1 MPGNNTWRRTTRRRS
16 PPPPTESARACRNP
30 SGGLPSHE
38 PPRLGQGPLTLS
50 VRLAGKQVSLFLSVL
65 GGNDI
70 KSVLSPATRAHSQL
84 SARRTHLPM
93 PMSLSTEVR
102 MIKGVGPQRAE
113 LLAERGIHTL
123 EDLLGYLPFRYED
136 RIHFSKVKD
145 IQPNGTYTISA
156 RVMSGQVVRN
166 MRFRRDA
173 IYHLL
178 VQDEA
183 RGQLPCK
190 FFHGGYLEGR
200 LKPGQLLILHGKVE
214 IDRMR
219 PARLEMINP
228 QIELLN
234 SEEMDSTEVGRIVP
248 IYEAIGT
255 FSSKQIR
262 RALYTAV
269 QLVDQQ
275 MPDVLPEGLR
285 ARLGYPARGDAI
297 IRTHFPEPAESL
309 EGLNTFRS
317 PAQQRLIFEE
327 FFLYQLSLGL
337 DRRAT
342 RKENAIAFRV
352 REDRI
357 REALKRILPFKPTEA
372 QKRVLA
378 EIVADLEKPEPMN
391 RLLQGD
397 VGSGKTII
405 ALQAAVIS
413 IENGTQAALMAP
425 TEILAVQHFLSARR
439 ILGQA
444 GYRVELLIHGLK
456 SAEKQA
462 ALERIRSGEAQL
474 VIGTHALIEENVQFA
489 RIGFVAI
496 DEQHRFGVLQRKRL
510 MDKAA
515 SYGHAPH
522 VLVLTA
528 TPIPRTLSLTL
539 YGDLDVSVLDELPPG
554 RTPIETRTT
563 SEQHLVGVWE
573 FLRREVAAGHQGYI
587 VYPVIEESKL
597 ELKAA
602 MEEYERLSRE
612 VFPKLKLGLLHG
624 RLSSEEKDEVMQRF
638 HKNEAQILVATTVVE
653 VGVDVPNATVM
664 VIEHA
669 ERFGLSQLHQLRG
682 RIGRGA
688 QKSHCILVAPFR
700 MSDEG
705 RARLETMVRTSN
717 GFEIAETDLL
727 LRGPGE
733 FFGTRQAGNLGFH
746 IANPL
751 RDREFL
757 ELARREAFVLAD
769 DAAQQETLQ
778 LLLRMLPPE
787 WQRRYHLAH
796 IG

>member
-1 MPGNNTWRRTTRRRS
+1 M
-16 PPPPTESARACRNP
+16 A
-30 SGGLPSHE
+30 
-38 PPRLGQGPLTLS
+38 
-50 VRLAGKQVSLFLSVL
+50 
-65 GGNDI
+65 
-70 KSVLSPATRAHSQL
+70 
-84 SARRTHLPM
+84 
-93 PMSLSTEVR
+93 MSLGTEVR

-113 LLAERGIHTL
+113 LLAQRGIYTL

-136 RIHFSKVKD
+136 RIHFSRVKD
-145 IQPNGTYTISA
+145 IQPNGVYTIRAS
-156 RVMSGQVVRN
+156 VMSGQAIRR
-166 MRFRRDA
+166 MRGGRDA

-183 RGQLPCK
+183 GGLLPCK

-200 LKPGQLLILHGKVE
+200 LKPGQLLILHGKAE
-214 IDRMR
+214 IDKLR
-219 PARLEMINP
+219 PARIEMINP
-228 QIELLN
+228 QIEVLSN
-234 SEEMDSTEVGRIVP
+234 EETDSTEVGRIVP

-255 FSSKQIR
+255 FGSRQIR
-262 RALYTAV
+262 RAMYAAV
-269 QLVDQQ
+269 QLIDPR
-275 MPDVLPEGLR
+275 MPDVLPDALR
-285 ARLGYPARGDAI
+285 ARLGYPSRGEALI
-297 IRTHFPEPAESL
+297 QTHFPAAGESL
-309 EGLNTFRS
+309 DALNAFRS
-317 PAQQRLIFEE
+317 PAQQRLIFDEL
-327 FFLYQLSLGL
+327 FLYQLSLAL

-342 RKENAIAFRV
+342 RKENAIAFRIH
-352 REDRI
+352 EDSI
-357 REALKRILPFKPTEA
+357 RQAVKRILPFRPTAA
-372 QKRVLA
+372 QFRVLK
-378 EIVADLEKPEPMN
+378 EIVADLEKPSPMN

-405 ALQAAVIS
+405 ALQAAVIA

-439 ILGQA
+439 ILAKA
-444 GYRVELLIHGLK
+444 GYGVELLISGLK
-456 SAEKQA
+456 GADKSA
-462 ALERIRSGEAQL
+462 ALDRIRSGEAQL
-474 VIGTHALIEENVQFA
+474 VVGTHALIEENVAFA
-489 RIGFVAI
+489 RLGFVAI

-515 SYGHAPH
+515 AHGHAPH

-539 YGDLDVSVLDELPPG
+539 YGDLDVSILDELPPG
-554 RTPIETRTT
+554 RTPIITRMTT
-563 SEQHLVGVWE
+563 EQHLPGVWE
-573 FLRREVAAGHQGYI
+573 SLRREVAAGHQGYI

-602 MEEYERLSRE
+602 IEEYQRLSKE

-624 RLSSEEKDEVMQRF
+624 RLSSEEKDDVMQRF
-638 HKNEAQILVATTVVE
+638 RKNEVHILVSTTVVE

-688 QKSHCILVAPFR
+688 QKSHCILVAPAR
-700 MSDEG
+700 MTDEA

-746 IANPL
+746 IANPV
-751 RDREFL
+751 RDRELL
-757 ELARREAFVLAD
+757 ERARREAFALA
-769 DAAQQETLQ
+769 ANSAEQESLQ
-778 LLLRMLPPE
+778 RILRLLPAE
-787 WQRRYHLAH
+787 WQRRYHLAR

>member
-1 MPGNNTWRRTTRRRS
+1 MVGT
-16 PPPPTESARACRNP
+16 
-30 SGGLPSHE
+30 
-38 PPRLGQGPLTLS
+38 
-50 VRLAGKQVSLFLSVL
+50 QVSRLPFRRFVAAPENVRS
-65 GGNDI
+65 GNDI
-70 KSVLSPATRAHSQL
+70 NI
-84 SARRTHLPM
+84 
-93 PMSLSTEVR
+93 MSMTMNLGTEVR

-113 LLAERGIHTL
+113 LLAQRGIYTL

-145 IQPNGTYTISA
+145 IQPNGTYTIRA
-156 RVMSGQVVRN
+156 RVMSGQAIRS
-166 MRFRRDA
+166 MRGGRDA

-183 RGQLPCK
+183 GGSLPCK

-200 LKPGQLLILHGKVE
+200 LKAGQLLILHGKAE
-214 IDRMR
+214 IDKLR
-219 PARLEMINP
+219 PARIEMINP
-228 QIELLN
+228 QIEVLSN
-234 SEEMDSTEVGRIVP
+234 EELDSTEVGRIVP

-255 FSSKQIR
+255 FGSRQIR
-262 RALYTAV
+262 RAMYAAV
-269 QLVDQQ
+269 QLIDHR
-275 MPDVLPEGLR
+275 MPDILPEGLR
-285 ARLGYPARGDAI
+285 ARLGYPSRGEALI
-297 IRTHFPEPAESL
+297 HTHFPEPGESL
-309 EGLNTFRS
+309 EALNTFRS

-327 FFLYQLSLGL
+327 FFLYQLSLAL
-337 DRRAT
+337 DRKAS
-342 RKENAIAFRV
+342 RKENAIAFRL
-352 REDRI
+352 REDAI
-357 REALKRILPFKPTEA
+357 REALKRIAA

-378 EIVADLEKPEPMN
+378 EIAADLEKPSPMN

-405 ALQAAVIS
+405 ALQAAVIA
-413 IENGTQAALMAP
+413 IENGTQAVLMAP

-439 ILGQA
+439 ILAKA
-444 GYRVELLIHGLK
+444 GYRVELLISGLK
-456 SAEKQA
+456 ASEKSAV
-462 ALERIRSGEAQL
+462 LERIRTGEAQL
-474 VIGTHALIEENVQFA
+474 VIGTHALIEDNVEFA
-489 RIGFVAI
+489 RLGFVAI

-515 SYGHAPH
+515 ARGHAPH

-554 RTPIETRTT
+554 RTPIVTRMTT
-563 SEQHLVGVWE
+563 EQHLPGVWE

-602 MEEYERLSRE
+602 IEEYERLSRQ

-624 RLSSEEKDEVMQRF
+624 RLSSDEKEEVMQRF
-638 HKNEAQILVATTVVE
+638 RKNEAQILVATTVVE

-700 MSDEG
+700 MTDEA

-733 FFGTRQAGNLGFH
+733 FFGTRQSGDLGFH

-751 RDREFL
+751 RDRELL
-757 ELARREAFVLAD
+757 ELARGEAFTLAAD
-769 DAAQQETLQ
+769 SAQHETMQ
-778 LLLRMLPPE
+778 RLLHQLPPE
-787 WQRRYHLAH
+787 WQRRYHLAR

>member
-1 MPGNNTWRRTTRRRS
+1 MN
-16 PPPPTESARACRNP
+16 
-30 SGGLPSHE
+30 
-38 PPRLGQGPLTLS
+38 LG
-50 VRLAGKQVSLFLSVL
+50 
-65 GGNDI
+65 
-70 KSVLSPATRAHSQL
+70 
-84 SARRTHLPM
+84 
-93 PMSLSTEVR
+93 TEVR

-113 LLAERGIHTL
+113 LLAQRGIYTL

-145 IQPNGTYTISA
+145 IQPNGTYTIRA
-156 RVMSGQVVRN
+156 RVMSGQAIRS
-166 MRFRRDA
+166 MRGGRDA

-178 VQDEA
+178 VQDES
-183 RGQLPCK
+183 GGLLPCK

-200 LKPGQLLILHGKVE
+200 LKPGQQLILHGKAE
-214 IDRMR
+214 IDKLR

-228 QIELLN
+228 QIEVLS

-255 FSSKQIR
+255 FGSRQIR
-262 RALYTAV
+262 RAMYAAV
-269 QLVDQQ
+269 QLIDQQ
-275 MPDVLPEGLR
+275 MPDVLPEALR
-285 ARLGYPARGDAI
+285 VRLGYPTRGEALI
-297 IRTHFPEPAESL
+297 HTHFPEPGESL
-309 EGLNTFRS
+309 DALNTFRS

-327 FFLYQLSLGL
+327 FFLYQLSLAL
-337 DRRAT
+337 DRKAT
-342 RKENAIAFRV
+342 RKENAIAFRL
-352 REDRI
+352 REDAV
-357 REALKRILPFKPTEA
+357 REALKRILPFKPTAA

-378 EIVADLEKPEPMN
+378 EIAADLEKPSPMN

-405 ALQAAVIS
+405 ALQAAVIA

-439 ILGQA
+439 ILAKA
-444 GYRVELLIHGLK
+444 GYRVELLISGLK
-456 SAEKQA
+456 SAEKSA
-462 ALERIRSGEAQL
+462 VLERIRTGEAQL
-474 VIGTHALIEENVQFA
+474 VVGTHALIEDNVEFA
-489 RIGFVAI
+489 RLGFVAI

-515 SYGHAPH
+515 AHGHAPH

-554 RTPIETRTT
+554 RTPIVTRMTT
-563 SEQHLVGVWE
+563 EQHLPGVWE

-624 RLSSEEKDEVMQRF
+624 RLSSDEKEEVMQRF
-638 HKNEAQILVATTVVE
+638 RKNEAQILVATTVVE

-669 ERFGLSQLHQLRG
+669 ERFGLAQLHQLRG

-688 QKSHCILVAPFR
+688 QKSHCILVAPAR
-700 MSDEG
+700 MTVGRSVAAKDVARSAG
-705 RARLETMVRTSN
+705 AKDDVARARLETMVRTSN

-733 FFGTRQAGNLGFH
+733 FFGTRQSGDLGFH

-751 RDREFL
+751 RDKELL
-757 ELARREAFVLAD
+757 ELARREAFALAAD
-769 DAAQQETLQ
+769 SAQQDTMQ
-778 LLLRMLPPE
+778 RLLRQLPPE
-787 WQRRYHLAH
+787 WQRRYHLAR